1 MALCQFLMLCDIFWR
16 SGFLL
21 KTMVFQQSLTYML
34 PTRYY
39 ILCDICDKCDVT
51 FLAYIYMWQTW
62 FDMCDNPGICDRSDV
77 FEIYYI
83 CDKRNVTYAANAMW
97 LMWQVL
103 PMRCYICDKCDV
115 TYLTYMTYVTTRFDI
130 CDIYDI
136 CDICDVYGNSDV
148 TYATNAMWVLWQMR
162 SDICDIF
169 DKCDIYDKRNVTYM
183 AYVNFRGWTL
193 QENSLNWLEMSYL
206 KSNQIKSCSCHVY
219 DWLPTQIGLIMN
231 LWKVAHF
238 RSMNMCGM
246 INSGVLLCE

>member
-1 MALCQFLMLCDIFWR
+1 MWHFW
-16 SGFLL
+16 
-21 KTMVFQQSLTYML
+21 LT
-34 PTRYY
+34 
-39 ILCDICDKCDVT
+39 
-51 FLAYIYMWQTW
+51 
-62 FDMCDNPGICDRSDV
+62 
-77 FEIYYI
+77 YI
-83 CDKRNVTYAANAMW
+83 CDKRDLTCVIILTYVTE
-97 LMWQVL
+97 
-103 PMRCYICDKCDV
+103 V
-115 TYLTYMTYVTTRFDI
+115 TYLTYITYVTNAMWHMRQPRCGLYDKCYQCVVTYVTNVMLHIWHTWHMWQTRFDI

-246 INSGVLLCE
+246 INFGVLLCE

>member
-1 MALCQFLMLCDIFWR
+1 
-16 SGFLL
+16 
-21 KTMVFQQSLTYML
+21 
-34 PTRYY
+34 
-39 ILCDICDKCDVT
+39 
-51 FLAYIYMWQTW
+51 MWQTW

-136 CDICDVYGNSDV
+136 CDICDVYDNSDV

-169 DKCDIYDKRNVTYM
+169 DKCDICDKRNVTYM
-183 AYVNFRGWTL
+183 AYVDFRGWTL
-193 QENSLNWLEMSYL
+193 QENSLNWLEIFYL
-206 KSNQIKSCSCHVY
+206 KCSFKWQQLLVKTTIIMLLSCVWLTAYTNWINNESVKSSPFSFNEYVWY
-219 DWLPTQIGLIMN
+219 DKLWGPSLRVVTLFSILKYSYIPTSLYYPYI
-231 LWKVAHF
+231 
-238 RSMNMCGM
+238 
-246 INSGVLLCE
+246 